1 MKKVTLLISLCWMVI
16 IVLNGCGEK
25 NTPVEKSIKI
35 PVKLAPVVSEP
46 VKIPIHASGRLV
58 TDKEQK
64 LSFKIPGII
73 QKIAVDEGSA
83 VARGQRLAQLNLVE
97 IEAAVA
103 QAKSAVEKATRDLER
118 VRQLHADQVATLE
131 QLQDATTG
139 QTIARANLAS
149 AEFNLKHATIY
160 APGDGK
166 ILKRLFS
173 ENEMVNAGM
182 PVLVWGSTTGW
193 VVRVGLAEQ
202 EIVQLSHGD
211 SANVSFDS
219 YPNVVFPARVSEIAE
234 AIDPAS
240 GTFEVELR
248 LQPTRYRL
256 LTGFVAHAEILPA
269 TSHPLFLI
277 PIVALLEGEG
287 LRAAVFTVDDQL
299 RARKISVEVA
309 HLFTDQAGISSG
321 LNQVSVVVTDG
332 AAYLSD
338 GSQVEII
345 GPENSNS
352 IKKE

>member
-1 MKKVTLLISLCWMVI
+1 MKKIMLIISLCWMGLVI
-16 IVLNGCGEK
+16 LNGCGK
-25 NTPVEKSIKI
+25 KSTQAEKSIKI
-35 PVKLAPVVSEP
+35 PVKLAPVVSKP

-64 LSFKIPGII
+64 LSFKIGGII
-73 QKIAVDEGSA
+73 QKIEVDEGMT
-83 VARGQRLAQLNLVE
+83 VTRGQRLAQLNLVE
-97 IEAAVA
+97 IEAGVA
-103 QAKSAVEKATRDLER
+103 QAKNAVEKATRDLER

-131 QLQDATTG
+131 QLQEATTG
-139 QTIARANLAS
+139 QAMVQANLAA
-149 AEFNLKHATIY
+149 AEFNWKHARIY

-182 PVLVWGSTTGW
+182 PVLVWGSTDGW

-202 EIVQLSHGD
+202 EVVRIHHGD

-219 YPNVVFPARVSEIAE
+219 YPTVGFPATVTEVAE

-248 LQPTRYRL
+248 LRPTRNRL
-256 LTGFVAHAEILPA
+256 LTGFVAKTEIFPA
-269 TSHPLFLI
+269 TPHPLFLI
-277 PIVALLEGEG
+277 PIAALVEGQG
-287 LRAAVFTVDDQL
+287 LQASVFTVDSQL
-299 RARKISVEVA
+299 RAQKIAVAVA
-309 HLFTDQAGISSG
+309 HLFADQAGISSG
-321 LNQVSVVVTDG
+321 LNQVSAVVTDG

-338 GSQVEII
+338 GSLVEII
-345 GPENSNS
+345 SPENSNS